1 MLFARWLVALCFL
14 VPVIGR
20 AEGVALTFDDL
31 PLNGQLASGQTYTG
45 VTRDVLAIFK
55 KQGIPPVYGFVNS
68 GKLEGSRDGAEA
80 LRAWVEGGQHV
91 GSHTYSHPDLTRLT
105 FEDFAQN
112 IRQNEPALQLL
123 DKTEAWRW
131 FRYPYLHEG
140 DTLKK
145 RHQVRAALKE
155 RGYRVA
161 QVTLDYED
169 YLWNFAYAKCA
180 GKLDAKSTEW
190 LRTSYLKTAA
200 AYLDAD
206 REMAKRV
213 FGREIN
219 HVILLHLGAYS
230 STILP
235 DLFALL
241 KQKGFTVVT
250 LEEAQKDAAYATDPD
265 FASKNGG
272 TLLEQWMDARKIKY
286 PDVQPKPTKELEAL
300 CQ

>member
-1 MLFARWLVALCFL
+1 MFARWLVALCFL
-14 VPVIGR
+14 VPVISR
-20 AEGVALTFDDL
+20 AESVALTFDDL
-31 PLNGQLASGQTYTG
+31 PLNGQLAPGQTYTG

-55 KQGIPPVYGFVNS
+55 KQGIPPVYGFINS

-80 LRAWVEGGQHV
+80 LRLWVEGGQRV

-105 FEDFAQN
+105 VEDFAQN

-123 DKTEAWRW
+123 DKSEAWHW

-140 DTLKK
+140 DTLEK
-145 RHQVRAALKE
+145 RRQVRATLKE

-180 GKLDAKSTEW
+180 GKLDTKSTEW

-206 REMAKRV
+206 REMAKLV

-241 KQKGFTVVT
+241 KQKGFKVVT
-250 LEEAQKDAAYATDPD
+250 LEEAQQDAAFDTDPD

-272 TLLEQWMDARKIKY
+272 TLLEQWLDARKIKY
-286 PDVQPKPTKELEAL
+286 PDVQPKPRKELEAL

>member
-1 MLFARWLVALCFL
+1 MFAHWLVALCFL

-20 AEGVALTFDDL
+20 AESVALTFDDL
-31 PLNGQLASGQTYTG
+31 PLNGELAPGQTYTG
-45 VTRDVLAIFK
+45 VTRDVLAIFR
-55 KQGIPPVYGFVNS
+55 KQQLPPVYGFINA
-68 GKLEGSRDGAEA
+68 GKLEGNRDGAEA
-80 LRAWVEGGQHV
+80 LRLWVEGGQRV
-91 GSHTYSHPDLTRLT
+91 GNHTYSHPDLTRLT
-105 FEDFAQN
+105 LADFAQN
-112 IRQNEPALQLL
+112 IRENEPVLQLL
-123 DKTEAWRW
+123 DKSEAWRW

-140 DTLKK
+140 DTLEK
-145 RHQVRAALKE
+145 RRQMRATLKE

-180 GKLDAKSTEW
+180 GKLDAKATEW

-200 AYLDAD
+200 SYLDAD
-206 REMAKRV
+206 REMAKLV
-213 FGREIN
+213 FGREID

-241 KQKGFTVVT
+241 KQKGFKVVT
-250 LEEAQKDAAYATDPD
+250 LEEAQKDAAYDTDPD
-265 FASKNGG
+265 LASKNGG
-272 TLLEQWMDARKIKY
+272 SLLEQWMDARKIKY
-286 PDVQPKPTKELEAL
+286 PDVPPKPRKELEAL

>member
-1 MLFARWLVALCFL
+1 MSFIRWVAALCL
-14 VPVIGR
+14 IAPVVTR
-20 AEGVALTFDDL
+20 AESVALTFDDL
-31 PLNGQLASGQTYTG
+31 PLNGQLAPGQTYTG

-55 KQGIPPVYGFVNS
+55 KQNIPPVYGFINS

-80 LRAWVEGGQHV
+80 LRAWVEGGQRV

-123 DKTEAWRW
+123 DKSEAWRW

-140 DTLKK
+140 DTLEK
-145 RHQVRAALKE
+145 RHQVRATLKE
-155 RGYRVA
+155 LGYRVA

-180 GKLDAKSTEW
+180 GKLDASATEW
-190 LRTSYLKTAA
+190 MRTSYLKTAA

-206 REMAKRV
+206 RDMAKLV

-241 KQKGFTVVT
+241 KQKGFKVVT
-250 LEEAQKDAAYATDPD
+250 LEEAQKDAAYDTDPD

-286 PDVQPKPTKELEAL
+286 PDVQPKPRKELEAL

>member
-1 MLFARWLVALCFL
+1 MKFLRLFVVLGLLA
-14 VPVIGR
+14 PVMSR
-20 AEGVALTFDDL
+20 AENVALTFDDL
-31 PLNGQLASGQTYTG
+31 PLNGQLAAGQTYTS

-55 KQGIPPVYGFVNS
+55 KQAIPPVYGFINS
-68 GKLEGSRDGAEA
+68 AKLEGNRDGAEA
-80 LRAWVEGGQHV
+80 LRLWVEGGQHV
-91 GSHTYSHPDLTRLT
+91 GNHTYSHPDLTRLT
-105 FEDFAQN
+105 FQDFAQN
-112 IRQNEPALQLL
+112 LRQNEPVLQLL

-140 DTLKK
+140 DTLEK
-145 RHQVRAALKE
+145 RHQVRANLKE

-180 GKLDAKSTEW
+180 GKLDAKKMEW
-190 LRTSYLKTAA
+190 LRTSYLQTAA
-200 AYLDAD
+200 AYLDLD

-241 KQKGFTVVT
+241 KQKGFNVVT
-250 LEEAQKDAAYATDPD
+250 LEEAQKDAAYDTDPNL
-265 FASKNGG
+265 ASKNGG

-286 PDVQPKPTKELEAL
+286 PAVQPKPTKELEAL